1 MDLSKDSEFTAR
13 VQRWVQQL
21 DGKVNYHALELP
33 NGDTLP
39 GVIPVEALRKR
50 FEDLQFPKTLEGK
63 TVLDIGAASGWNS
76 FEAERRGGI
85 VTALDCVRYDELDSV
100 KALIGA
106 KLKYRIED
114 VDMISPERVGR
125 FDYTLFLGVLYHLRH
140 PLHAL
145 ERVCSVTL
153 ETAFIES
160 YVIDTSDSPD
170 AAVAMHFYE
179 GDELG
184 GQIDNW
190 WGPTTKCLL
199 AMCRSAGFIR
209 VQLLYSEGGRAGV
222 IAHRR
227 WENRPEV
234 ESAPIP
240 YLVAAVNN
248 RDGKKAFYK
257 GKDEYLCLYFRFPE
271 KLDKESLQI
280 EVGGFG
286 AMALILVETATGEWQ
301 ANTRIPPGLE
311 IGPQPV
317 RLRHSEGNFSRE
329 VYIDMFDGWAQG
341 NLISAKSPEIKVGSG
356 AVNSEELL
364 PIEFYRVANT
374 FDSSLTFTGRKSE
387 RLSAF
392 FRINQPSLTEQDVFI
407 FCDDQALTEL
417 VLNNIGD
424 GDWQANVVLPKGL
437 SPGPHEVRL
446 RTTKS
451 LYSIRRLIELRPD
464 LLQDS

>member
-33 NGDTLP
+33 NGETLP

-50 FEDLQFPKTLEGK
+50 LEDLQFPKALNGK
-63 TVLDIGAASGWNS
+63 TVLDVGAASGWNS

-85 VTALDCVRYDELDSV
+85 VTALDCVRYDELDAV
-100 KALIGA
+100 KSLTGS
-106 KLKYRIED
+106 KLDYRIED
-114 VDMISPERVGR
+114 VDMISPERIGR
-125 FDYTLFLGVLYHLRH
+125 FDYILFLGVLYHLRH

-170 AAVAMHFYE
+170 AAVSMHFYE
-179 GDELG
+179 CDELG

-227 WENRPEV
+227 WENPPQFET
-234 ESAPIP
+234 APIP

-248 RDGKKAFYK
+248 RDGKKAFHK
-257 GKDEYLCLYFRFPE
+257 GKDEYLCLYFRFPG
-271 KLDKESLQI
+271 KLDKEALRI

-286 AMALILVETATGEWQ
+286 ATALILVETATGEWQ

-311 IGPQPV
+311 VGLQPV
-317 RLRHSEGNFSRE
+317 RLRHSEASFSRE
-329 VYIDMFDGWAQG
+329 VYIEIFDGWTEE
-341 NLISAKSPEIKVGSG
+341 IVTKTKTPESEVGSG
-356 AVNSEELL
+356 SVNTETLL
-364 PIEFYRVANT
+364 PIELYRVANT

-392 FRINQPSLTEQDVFI
+392 FRINQPALTEQDLSI

-424 GDWQANVVLPKGL
+424 GNWQVNVALPKGL
-437 SPGPHEVRL
+437 SPGPHEVHL

-451 LYSIRRLIELRPD
+451 LYSNRRLIELRPE
-464 LLQDS
+464 LLQEF